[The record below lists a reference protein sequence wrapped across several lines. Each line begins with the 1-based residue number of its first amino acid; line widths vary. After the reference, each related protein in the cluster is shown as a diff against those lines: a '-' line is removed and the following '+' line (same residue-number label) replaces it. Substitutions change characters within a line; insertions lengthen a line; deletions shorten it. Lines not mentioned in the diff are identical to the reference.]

1 MFNGLVLFYVGVV
14 LILNGLWMLDRIAD
28 REILIV
34 NVLVGLLNLRVA
46 HEYAFAPGA
55 DPASVRAAAMG
66 LLFAFTYL
74 WVACN
79 RWLGNDGRGLG
90 WFSLL
95 VAITVAIVALQ
106 ALSRAS
112 SGWELWAALSW
123 AAWALLWLLFFMLLV
138 LGRPSPRPIGWLS
151 IAQGVLTG
159 WAPGFWLLQQ

>member
-1 MFNGLVLFYVGVV
+1 MYNGLVLFYVGVV

-28 REILIV
+28 REILII

-55 DPASVRAAAMG
+55 DHASVREAAMG

-95 VAITVAIVALQ
+95 VAITVAMVAVQ
-106 ALSRAS
+106 ALSRAG
-112 SGWELWAALSW
+112 SGWELWTALSW

-159 WAPGFWLLQQ
+159 WVPGLWLLHQ

>member
-1 MFNGLVLFYVGVV
+1 MYNGLVLFYVGVV
-14 LILNGLWMLDRIAD
+14 LILNGFWMLGHIAD
-28 REILIV
+28 REILII

-55 DPASVRAAAMG
+55 DTASVREAAMG

-95 VAITVAIVALQ
+95 VAITVAIVAVQ
-106 ALSRAS
+106 ALASAS

-151 IAQGVLTG
+151 IAQGLLTG
-159 WAPGFWLLQQ
+159 WAPGFWLLQ

>member
-1 MFNGLVLFYVGVV
+1 MYNGVVLFYVGVV
-14 LILNGLWMLDRIAD
+14 LILNGLWMLGRIAD

-34 NVLVGLLNLRVA
+34 NLLIGLLHLRVA

-55 DPASVRAAAMG
+55 DPASVREAALG

-74 WVACN
+74 WAGCN
-79 RWLGNDGRGLG
+79 RWFDNDGRGLG

-95 VAITVAIVALQ
+95 VAITVTIVAVQ
-106 ALSRAS
+106 ALARAGN
-112 SGWELWAALSW
+112 GWELWTALSW

-159 WAPGFWLLQQ
+159 WAPGFWLLLR